1 MWIRI
6 RVSSWRMSVIS
17 SSLTATSEGRTPIRD
32 WRSPGIYL
40 AASISPSFSLL
51 SSSWSSEI
59 FIGWCHEYADTR
71 NSFKAKRMNLYPP
84 KGLIFIPGRPVR
96 NTRYQ
101 PPRPTNTQTHWM
113 WQNVFNSR
121 RKISDID
128 YFSFPCFDE
137 LKTCT
142 SVPVGYKTAQ
152 LQTGDV
158 IWGYSVSRQ
167 ANFPVVSCFPWNRM
181 SCNDFTIISSLALS
195 YPTGSETA
203 LFWYVKTWG
212 RKIDTKIVCAI
223 LIRTLCRFIKQ
234 IKYSVIFT

>member
-71 NSFKAKRMNLYPP
+71 NSFKANRITLYPP
-84 KGLIFIPGRPVR
+84 KDLIFIPGRPVS

-101 PPRPTNTQTHWM
+101 PPRPTNTQTLWT
-113 WQNVFNSR
+113 WQCFEFEQKKFRYRLFFFPVFWRTKN
-121 RKISDID
+121 
-128 YFSFPCFDE
+128 FSFNFSSCGVQNLSTANRRLEDILFHGKNISQSESRVTAGRVISKADPNGQNNKSTTYFVHHPCLD
-137 LKTCT
+137 
-142 SVPVGYKTAQ
+142 
-152 LQTGDV
+152 
-158 IWGYSVSRQ
+158 
-167 ANFPVVSCFPWNRM
+167 SC
-181 SCNDFTIISSLALS
+181 
-195 YPTGSETA
+195 
-203 LFWYVKTWG
+203 
-212 RKIDTKIVCAI
+212 
-223 LIRTLCRFIKQ
+223 
-234 IKYSVIFT
+234 